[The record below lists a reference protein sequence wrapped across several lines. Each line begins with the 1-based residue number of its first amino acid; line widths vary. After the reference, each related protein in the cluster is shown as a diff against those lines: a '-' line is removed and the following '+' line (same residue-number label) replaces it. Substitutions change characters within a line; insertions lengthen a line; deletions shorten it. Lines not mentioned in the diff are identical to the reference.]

1 MLTKKVKNRILFLSI
16 LIAASILAIIF
27 IIKILSDN
35 LLYFRTPTEISSNL
49 NLNFNS
55 RMRLGGIVKKESVKI
70 EKQELKFI
78 ITDLENEIIVTYSGP
93 VPNLFV
99 EGKGVIAEGKLKDKK
114 YFIADRILAKHDENY
129 SPPKKKN

>member
-16 LIAASILAIIF
+16 LVGVSVLAIIF
-27 IIKILSDN
+27 IIKTLSNN
-35 LLYFRTPTEISSNL
+35 LLYFKTPTEVYNNANL
-49 NLNFNS
+49 KFNS
-55 RMRLGGIVKKESVKI
+55 KIRLGGIVKKNSVTTKR
-70 EKQELKFI
+70 QELKFT

-99 EGKGVIAEGKLKDKK
+99 EGQGVIAEGKLKDKK

-129 SPPKKKN
+129 LPPNKKD